1 MATSK
6 TGTRKVARAGTGAGT
21 KTRSGP
27 SVRAAAQAAPQ
38 PAPKRAAAPRAR
50 KTPTATLTQS
60 TQPARKAKPAPAIGL
75 GLLPSAEAMSTA
87 ENIFSGLAGLAPTR
101 VTQQIRAMTE
111 RMMNWAG
118 TAAEVAVGATAP
130 LIKEPT
136 RRAALEKAG
145 DVLKDA
151 RETAGLTVHDVAQAL
166 DFSDTNLLDL
176 AESGR
181 IALPFDVILRLAA
194 LLARNDPVPFVMNLT
209 RVYNPGLWKIIEQLG
224 IGKLAL
230 HVGRERE
237 FINIYRSRDDARHLT
252 DAEYKHVLQFTGDA
266 FSMAVDLVAL
276 NRPEPAAK
284 HAGKGT
290 DQTP

>member
-1 MATSK
+1 MATAK
-6 TGTRKVARAGTGAGT
+6 PAAPKRKRPQTRARPAAVSSASTQ
-21 KTRSGP
+21 SDP
-27 SVRAAAQAAPQ
+27 SVATRRTPKGVLRPAPRAAASSPK
-38 PAPKRAAAPRAR
+38 APKPEA
-50 KTPTATLTQS
+50 
-60 TQPARKAKPAPAIGL
+60 KADDKPHGRS
-75 GLLPSAEAMSTA
+75 LLPSASTLAAA
-87 ENIFSGLAGLAPTR
+87 ENIISGLAGLAPTR
-101 VTQQIRAMTE
+101 LTHQVRTMTE

-145 DVLKDA
+145 EVLKDA
-151 RETAGLTVHDVAQAL
+151 RETAGLTVHDVAHAL

-181 IALPFDVILRLAA
+181 IALPFEVILRLAA

-252 DAEYKHVLQFTGDA
+252 DAEFKRVVAFTADA
-266 FSMAVDLVAL
+266 FAAAVDLVAL
-276 NRPEPAAK
+276 GRPAPPEAVT
-284 HAGKGT
+284 KGEK
-290 DQTP
+290 